1 MFLKSYL
8 LVDKI
13 GLTYYSKIN
22 GLEDFTNS
30 WDFFNEE
37 FIEYIDSQSF
47 MQSVE
52 RDELMHFR
60 GISWGGIRLPK
71 GHDKFILCKFMIG
84 SKLNI
89 FIFLIFVIMK
99 CYVF

>member
-30 WDFFNEE
+30 WDFFNDEFVEYFDSEE
-37 FIEYIDSQSF
+37 WLKSS
-47 MQSVE
+47 E
-52 RDELMHFR
+52 RNELMYFR
-60 GISWGGIRLPK
+60 GISSGDIRSPN
-71 GHDKFILCKFMIG
+71 GHGDEFDSINV
-84 SKLNI
+84 SNI
-89 FIFLIFVIMK
+89 FYCRMSFP
-99 CYVF
+99 